1 MPNYIRSIKNFG
13 KGLKGTSIAFLGTVL
28 MIGSPQTIP
37 LGFVMTA
44 KGVNDAF
51 RSLQGDYIKDS
62 MMSVET
68 SKIMNKL
75 QNHPENYIAQTM
87 PTVKQFLQ
95 SKLTENKQEF
105 LKLQE
110 INLLLGLDTKD
121 KNGKSLEYNT
131 ITHILNYKLLRE
143 LQEKGIISDL
153 KKEPYGERSLKNA
166 RAMIGNTAEDKKYRN
181 KRKNEIKER
190 ISEQKGF
197 LNKFKTLREELNEGL
212 DKKTRMF
219 NISFKKTDRTFNE
232 EEIANMLPFA
242 SEDGKIDR
250 KKFNVKLDKE
260 GNVKGINYSVRYIVQ
275 LLRQRVKERYDKA
288 KTNIRENL
296 SSLTNG
302 ISEIVENE
310 ANARDEKQVISG
322 PEDKVI

>member
-13 KGLKGTSIAFLGTVL
+13 KGLKGTSIAFLGAGM
-28 MIGSPQTIP
+28 MIALPQTIP
-37 LGFVMTA
+37 VGAALTV
-44 KGVNDAF
+44 KGVNDTF
-51 RSLQGDYIKDS
+51 KSLQGNYIEDS

-75 QNHPENYIAQTM
+75 QNHPENYISQTL

-121 KNGKSLEYNT
+121 KDGKSIEYNT

-232 EEIANMLPFA
+232 EEIANMLSFA

-296 SSLTNG
+296 SLLTNG
-302 ISEIVENE
+302 ISEIVANK

-322 PEDKVI
+322 PDDKVI